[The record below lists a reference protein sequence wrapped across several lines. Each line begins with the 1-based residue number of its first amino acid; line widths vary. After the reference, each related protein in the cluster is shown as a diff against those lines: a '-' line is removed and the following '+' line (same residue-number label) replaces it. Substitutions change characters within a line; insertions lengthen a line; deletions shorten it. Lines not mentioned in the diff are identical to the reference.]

1 MATQSMF
8 TNPYDAQIAQQEAGR
23 ARALEV
29 SKIPWYERGAYEGQ
43 MAGEDIGR
51 GLGGMLG
58 MQTPEDAKQAKIE
71 EVMGQFGEGKKT
83 PEQLMQIAD
92 SFRAAGMLDLWE
104 EVMGMAKDME
114 TTSKVT
120 AAQQQNLADMDATLD
135 FLEVSKGYKL
145 NPKEAAYF
153 KARIKKDVSLSMS
166 GQVVDTAPNVFDQII
181 SARKGGESSDGG
193 IGDTGLTEA
202 GLEKQVGD
210 LATRVIKADLSGLD
224 TAISQAEEMIT
235 SYKGKDIPGL
245 SKMNVME
252 RMTAEG
258 SKNATRVKSVSN
270 ILMKLRSG
278 AAVTESEAKR
288 FSEEM
293 SSAPI
298 VTDELWIDW
307 LSRLR
312 LLVDERKRELYAGV
326 PPEVIELY
334 QSRQGKKKDKKSRT
348 STQAEQEILSKYN
361 LK

>member
-1 MATQSMF
+1 MGMF
-8 TNPYDAQIAQQEAGR
+8 NI
-23 ARALEV
+23 
-29 SKIPWYERGAYEGQ
+29 YEEQ
-43 MAGEDIGR
+43 
-51 GLGGMLG
+51 
-58 MQTPEDAKQAKIE
+58 AKQAASP
-71 EVMGQFGEGKKT
+71 QDT
-83 PEQLMQIAD
+83 
-92 SFRAAGMLDLWE
+92 
-104 EVMGMAKDME
+104 GMAYAKLSPGRGSVALAGQGGQMMAQGAMQGLGFQTPAQQRQANIMKVRQQFPDPTTDADFRELGNALHSIGETDMAE
-114 TTSKVT
+114 KAFDQIKSTGKVT

-166 GQVVDTAPNVFDQII
+166 GQVVDTAPNVFDQLI

-210 LATRVIKADLSGLD
+210 LATKVIKADLSGLD

-348 STQAEQEILSKYN
+348 PTQAEQEILSKYN

>member
-1 MATQSMF
+1 MGMF
-8 TNPYDAQIAQQEAGR
+8 NI
-23 ARALEV
+23 
-29 SKIPWYERGAYEGQ
+29 YEEQ
-43 MAGEDIGR
+43 
-51 GLGGMLG
+51 
-58 MQTPEDAKQAKIE
+58 AKQAASPQDTGMAYAKLSPGRGS
-71 EVMGQFGEGKKT
+71 VALAGQGGQMMAQGAMGAMGMKT
-83 PEQLMQIAD
+83 PAQQRQEKINQVRQQFPTPTTDADFRELGNALHSIGETDMAEKAFDQIK
-92 SFRAAGMLDLWE
+92 STG
-104 EVMGMAKDME
+104 
-114 TTSKVT
+114 KVT

-166 GQVVDTAPNVFDQII
+166 GQVVDTAPNVFDQLI

-348 STQAEQEILSKYN
+348 PTQAEQEILSKYN

>member
-1 MATQSMF
+1 MGMF
-8 TNPYDAQIAQQEAGR
+8 NI
-23 ARALEV
+23 
-29 SKIPWYERGAYEGQ
+29 YEEQ
-43 MAGEDIGR
+43 
-51 GLGGMLG
+51 
-58 MQTPEDAKQAKIE
+58 AKQAASPQDTGMAYAKLSPGRGS
-71 EVMGQFGEGKKT
+71 VALAGQGGQMMAQGAMGAMGMKT
-83 PEQLMQIAD
+83 PAQQRNEGIMAVRQQFPTPTTDADFRELGNALHSIGETDMAEKAFDQIK
-92 SFRAAGMLDLWE
+92 STG
-104 EVMGMAKDME
+104 
-114 TTSKVT
+114 KVT

-288 FSEEM
+288 FSEEI

-348 STQAEQEILSKYN
+348 PTQAEQEILSKYN

>member
-1 MATQSMF
+1 MGMF
-8 TNPYDAQIAQQEAGR
+8 NI
-23 ARALEV
+23 
-29 SKIPWYERGAYEGQ
+29 YEEQ
-43 MAGEDIGR
+43 
-51 GLGGMLG
+51 
-58 MQTPEDAKQAKIE
+58 AKQAASP
-71 EVMGQFGEGKKT
+71 QDT
-83 PEQLMQIAD
+83 
-92 SFRAAGMLDLWE
+92 
-104 EVMGMAKDME
+104 GMAYAKLSPGRGSVALAGQGGQMMAQGAMQGLGFQTPAQQRQANIMKVRQQFPDPTTDADFRELGNALHSIGETDMAE
-114 TTSKVT
+114 KAFDQIKSTGKVT

-348 STQAEQEILSKYN
+348 PTQAEQEILSKYN

>member
-1 MATQSMF
+1 MAGMENIYDILAKENEQSRQVGID
-8 TNPYDAQIAQQEAGR
+8 Y
-23 ARALEV
+23 
-29 SKIPWYERGAYEGQ
+29 SKIREGGVAAAV
-43 MAGEDIGR
+43 MAQA
-51 GLGGMLG
+51 GGMLG
-58 MQTPEDAKQAKIE
+58 GSVMQAAGFKTAGQKTQEGREKLQQMHPNPTTYQDMVAMANDAKNLGLSGDWELIMK
-71 EVMGQFGEGKKT
+71 
-83 PEQLMQIAD
+83 
-92 SFRAAGMLDLWE
+92 RAEAMN
-104 EVMGMAKDME
+104 
-114 TTSKVT
+114 TTGKVT

-166 GQVVDTAPNVFDQII
+166 GQVVDTAPNVFDQLI

-348 STQAEQEILSKYN
+348 PTQAEQEILSKYN

>member
-1 MATQSMF
+1 MGMF
-8 TNPYDAQIAQQEAGR
+8 NI
-23 ARALEV
+23 
-29 SKIPWYERGAYEGQ
+29 YEEQ
-43 MAGEDIGR
+43 
-51 GLGGMLG
+51 
-58 MQTPEDAKQAKIE
+58 AKQAASP
-71 EVMGQFGEGKKT
+71 QDT
-83 PEQLMQIAD
+83 
-92 SFRAAGMLDLWE
+92 
-104 EVMGMAKDME
+104 GMAYAKLSPGRGSVALAGQGGQMMAQGAMQGLGFQTPAQQRQANIMKVRQQFPDPTTDADFRELGNALHSIGETDMAE
-114 TTSKVT
+114 KAFDQIKSTGKVT

-166 GQVVDTAPNVFDQII
+166 GQVVDTAPNVFDQLI

-288 FSEEM
+288 FSEEI

-348 STQAEQEILSKYN
+348 PTQAEQEILSKYN

>member
-8 TNPYDAQIAQQEAGR
+8 TNPYDAQIAQQEASR
-23 ARALEV
+23 ARALES
-29 SKIPWYERGAYEGQ
+29 SKIPWYQRGAYEGQ
-43 MAGEDIGR
+43 MAGEDFGR
-51 GLGGMLG
+51 SLGGMLG
-58 MQTPEDAKQAKIE
+58 MQTAEEAKQAKIE
-71 EVMGQFGEGKKT
+71 DIMGQYGEGAKT
-83 PEQLMQIAD
+83 PEQLRDIAGD
-92 SFRAAGMLDLWE
+92 FGNAGMMDLMQE
-104 EVMGMAKDME
+104 TLGMIDSTVGK
-114 TTSKVT
+114 TT
-120 AAQQQNLADMDATLD
+120 AAQKQNLADMDATLS
-135 FLEVSKGYKL
+135 FLESSKGFKL
-145 NPKEAAYF
+145 NPEEAAYF
-153 KARIKKDVSLSMS
+153 KSRIKKDVSVTMG
-166 GQVVDTAPNVFDQII
+166 GQVVDTAPNVFDQIV
-181 SARKGGESSDGG
+181 SARKSVEASNGG

-288 FSEEM
+288 FSEEI

-312 LLVDERKRELYAGV
+312 ALVDERKRELYAGV

-334 QSRQGKKKDKKSRT
+334 QSRQGKKKGTKELNQSQTDV
-348 STQAEQEILSKYN
+348 LSKYG

>member
-1 MATQSMF
+1 MGMF
-8 TNPYDAQIAQQEAGR
+8 NI
-23 ARALEV
+23 
-29 SKIPWYERGAYEGQ
+29 YEEQ
-43 MAGEDIGR
+43 
-51 GLGGMLG
+51 
-58 MQTPEDAKQAKIE
+58 AKQAASP
-71 EVMGQFGEGKKT
+71 QDT
-83 PEQLMQIAD
+83 
-92 SFRAAGMLDLWE
+92 
-104 EVMGMAKDME
+104 GMAYAKLSPGRGSVALAGQAGQMMAQGAMQGLGFQTPAQQRQANIMKVRQQFPDPTTDADFRELGNALHSIGETDMAE
-114 TTSKVT
+114 KAFDQIKSTGKVT

-166 GQVVDTAPNVFDQII
+166 GQVVDTAPNVFDQLI

-348 STQAEQEILSKYN
+348 PTQAEQEILSKYN

>member
-1 MATQSMF
+1 MGMFNIYDEMAKTQASPQATGMAYAKLA
-8 TNPYDAQIAQQEAGR
+8 PGRGSVALAGQGGQMMAQGAMGAMGMKTPAQQRQEKINQVRQQFPTPTTDADFRELGN
-23 ARALEV
+23 ALHSIGETD
-29 SKIPWYERGAYEGQ
+29 
-43 MAGEDIGR
+43 MAEKAFD
-51 GLGGMLG
+51 
-58 MQTPEDAKQAKIE
+58 
-71 EVMGQFGEGKKT
+71 
-83 PEQLMQIAD
+83 QIK
-92 SFRAAGMLDLWE
+92 STG
-104 EVMGMAKDME
+104 
-114 TTSKVT
+114 KVT

-166 GQVVDTAPNVFDQII
+166 GQVVDTAPNVFDQLI

-348 STQAEQEILSKYN
+348 PTQAEQEILSKYN